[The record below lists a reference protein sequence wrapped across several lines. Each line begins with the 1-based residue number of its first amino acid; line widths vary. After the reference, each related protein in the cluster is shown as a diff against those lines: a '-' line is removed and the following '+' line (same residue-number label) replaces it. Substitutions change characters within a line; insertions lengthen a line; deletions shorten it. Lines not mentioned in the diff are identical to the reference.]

1 MDIGKDALKITATFL
16 KKVFL
21 EDPEIT
27 QKKAD
32 ELEATVTSV
41 VNLRTP
47 GLDTE
52 SDTFSES
59 FDNVMSEIH
68 NMSQGKHRY
77 FLISAQE
84 LLNAEQP
91 KKIRTLTA

>member
-1 MDIGKDALKITATFL
+1 MNIGKNALKITGTFL
-16 KKVFL
+16 QKVFL

-32 ELEATVTSV
+32 ELEATVTSI

-47 GLDTE
+47 GLDTDSGAFNE
-52 SDTFSES
+52 SV
-59 FDNVMSEIH
+59 DNVMNEIH

-77 FLISAQE
+77 FLLSAQE

-91 KKIRTLTA
+91 KQIRTLTA